1 MDLDRWLHGSQ
12 FAMRFWRFPEQ
23 PTALVRRSLTYQKER
38 SIRSAPIL
46 GHMVEA
52 PDTALEPIGD
62 VHRTKVGR
70 EATEPMRAD
79 IRLLGAILGDTIRE
93 QNGDEVF
100 ELVERARVE
109 SFRVRR
115 SEIDRTEMS
124 RMFDGIDIHQ
134 ALPVIR
140 AFTHFAL
147 LANVAE
153 DIHRERRRG
162 VHVAAGEPPQDS
174 SLAATYLKL
183 DGAELDSDTVAE
195 ALKGALVSPVI
206 TAHPTETRRRTVF
219 VTQHRITELMRLHAE
234 GHTET
239 ADGRPVESELRRQ
252 VLTLWQT
259 ALIRLSRLQISD
271 EIAVG
276 LRLYPS
282 AFFEVIPQ
290 VNAEVRQALRQ
301 RWPEADLLSGPIL
314 QPGSWIGGDRDGNP
328 NVTADV
334 VRLASGGAAF
344 TALSHYLAEL
354 DQLEQELSMSSRL
367 LKVTDELAALAQGCE
382 DNARADE
389 PYRRALRVIRAR
401 LSATASEILD
411 QQPQHLLDLGLS
423 RYATP
428 AELRSDLD
436 VIDASLRMHGSALLA
451 DDRLALLRE
460 GVHVFGFHLSGLDM
474 RQNSDVHEE
483 VVGELLAWA
492 GVHPDYSSLPEEQ
505 RVELLVAELSTR
517 RPLIGDR
524 ARLSDLAR
532 SELDI
537 IAAAT
542 HAVETYGPAAVP
554 NYVISMCRSVSDML
568 EAAILL
574 KEGGLLDASGDEPYC
589 PVGISPLFETID
601 DLHNGATILQAMLEL
616 PLYRALVAARGE
628 SQEVMLGYSDSN
640 KDGGYLAA
648 NWAVY
653 RAELALVETARKN
666 GIRLRLFHG
675 RGGTVGRGGG
685 PSYQA
690 ILAQPP
696 GAVNGSLRLTEQ
708 GEVIAAKYAEPQ
720 VARRNLESLLA
731 ATLESTLLDVEGL
744 GEAAEPAYAV
754 LDEVATLAQR
764 SYAELVHDTPGFVE
778 YFKAST
784 PVSEIGSL
792 NIGSRPTSRK
802 PTESISD
809 LRAIPWVLAWSQSRV
824 MLPGWYGTGTAFEQ
838 WIGAGSDSEEERL
851 ATLHELYQR
860 WPFFRSVLSNMAQVL
875 AKSDLGLA
883 AHYSELVA
891 DESLRRRVFDKI
903 VDEHHRTIAMY
914 KRITGEDDLLA
925 DNPALARSVFNRFP
939 YLEPLNHL
947 QVELLRRYRG
957 GEDDEL
963 VQRGIL
969 LTMNGLASALRNSG

>member
-1 MDLDRWLHGSQ
+1 
-12 FAMRFWRFPEQ
+12 
-23 PTALVRRSLTYQKER
+23 
-38 SIRSAPIL
+38 
-46 GHMVEA
+46 MVEVT
-52 PDTALEPIGD
+52 DTALDPIGD
-62 VHRTKVGR
+62 VHRTKLGR

-79 IRLLGAILGDTIRE
+79 IRMLGAILGDTVRE
-93 QNGDEVF
+93 QNGEEVF
-100 ELVERARVE
+100 DLVERARVE

-115 SEIDRTEMS
+115 SEIDRTEVS

-134 ALPVIR
+134 AIPVIR

-153 DIHRERRRG
+153 DIHRERRRSI
-162 VHVAAGEPPQDS
+162 HVTAGEPPQDS
-174 SLAATYLKL
+174 SLAATYAKL
-183 DGAELDSDTVAE
+183 DRAELDSTTVAK
-195 ALKGALVSPVI
+195 ALEGALVAPVI

-234 GHTET
+234 GHTQTDSGRSIET
-239 ADGRPVESELRRQ
+239 ELRRQ
-252 VLTLWQT
+252 ILTLWQT
-259 ALIRLSRLQISD
+259 AIIRLSRLQISD
-271 EIAVG
+271 EIAAG
-276 LRLYPS
+276 LRYYPAS
-282 AFFEVIPQ
+282 FFEVLPK
-290 VNAEVRQALRQ
+290 VNAEVREALRA
-301 RWPEADLLSGPIL
+301 RWPDADLLSGPML

-334 VRLASGGAAF
+334 VRLATGSAAY
-344 TALSHYLAEL
+344 TALAHYLAEL

-367 LKVTDELAALAQGCE
+367 LTVTPELAELAEGCQ
-382 DNARADE
+382 DKARDDE
-389 PYRRALRVIRAR
+389 PYRRALRVIRSR
-401 LSATASEILD
+401 LSATAGEILD
-411 QQPQHLLDLGLS
+411 EQPQHLLDLGLPA
-423 RYATP
+423 YATP
-428 AELRSDLD
+428 AELRADLD
-436 VIDASLRMHGSALLA
+436 TIDASLRTHGSAVLA

-460 GVHVFGFHLSGLDM
+460 GVHVFGFHLSALDL

-483 VVGELLAWA
+483 VVAELLAWS
-492 GVHPDYSSLPEEQ
+492 GVHPDYASLPEDE
-505 RVELLVAELSTR
+505 RVELLVTELGTR
-517 RPLIGDR
+517 RPLVSPG
-524 ARLSDLAR
+524 AKLSELAR
-532 SELDI
+532 KELDI
-537 IAAAT
+537 IGAAT
-542 HAVETYGPAAVP
+542 FAVQTYGPAAVP
-554 NYVISMCRSVSDML
+554 NYVISMCRSVSDVL
-568 EAAILL
+568 EAAILM
-574 KEGGLLDASGDEPYC
+574 KEAGLLDASGDEPYC

-601 DLHNGATILQAMLEL
+601 DLHNGAAILQAMLDL
-616 PLYRALVAARGE
+616 PLYRAMVAARGDM
-628 SQEVMLGYSDSN
+628 QEVMLGYSDSN

-653 RAELALVETARKN
+653 RAELALVDAARKG

-720 VARRNLESLLA
+720 TARRNLESLLA

-744 GEAAEPAYAV
+744 GDAAEPAYAV
-754 LDEVATLAQR
+754 LDEIATLAQR
-764 SYAELVHDTPGFVE
+764 AYAELVHDTPGFVE

-792 NIGSRPTSRK
+792 NIGSRPSSRK
-802 PTESISD
+802 PTQSISD

-824 MLPGWYGTGTAFEQ
+824 MLPGWYGTGMAFEQ
-838 WIGAGSDSEEERL
+838 WIGAGPESEDDRL
-851 ATLHELYQR
+851 GVLHELYQR

-883 AHYSELVA
+883 ARYAELVD
-891 DESLRRRVFDKI
+891 DESLRSRVFDKI

-914 KRITGEDDLLA
+914 KRITGQEDLLA

-947 QVELLRRYRG
+947 QVELLRRYRS

>member
-1 MDLDRWLHGSQ
+1 MGNAADLVSD
-12 FAMRFWRFPEQ
+12 A
-23 PTALVRRSLTYQKER
+23 
-38 SIRSAPIL
+38 
-46 GHMVEA
+46 
-52 PDTALEPIGD
+52 ALEPIGD
-62 VHRTKVGR
+62 VHRTRLGR

-79 IRLLGAILGDTIRE
+79 IRLLGSILGDTVRE
-93 QNGDEVF
+93 QNGDEIF

-109 SFRVRR
+109 AFRVRR
-115 SEIDRTEMS
+115 SEIDRTEMA
-124 RMFDGIDIHQ
+124 RMFDGIDIHR

-140 AFTHFAL
+140 AFSHFAL

-153 DIHRERRRG
+153 DIHRERRRAG
-162 VHVAAGEPPQDS
+162 HIAAGEPPQDS

-183 DGAELDSDTVAE
+183 EAAELDSVTVAD

-206 TAHPTETRRRTVF
+206 TAHPTEIRRRTIF
-219 VTQHRITELMRLHAE
+219 ITQHRITELMRLHAE
-234 GHTET
+234 GHSET
-239 ADGRPVESELRRQ
+239 DDGRSIELELRRQ

-276 LRLYPS
+276 LRLYRS
-282 AFFEVIPQ
+282 AFFKVVPQ
-290 VNAEVRQALRQ
+290 VNAEVRGALRD
-301 RWPEADLLSGPIL
+301 RWPDAELLSEPIL
-314 QPGSWIGGDRDGNP
+314 KPGSWIGGDRDGNP
-328 NVTADV
+328 NVTAEV
-334 VRLASGGAAF
+334 VRLATGSAAY

-367 LKVTDELAALAQGCE
+367 LTVTTELTALAGGCR
-382 DNARADE
+382 DNARDDE

-401 LSATASEILD
+401 LSATGAEILD
-411 QQPQHLLDLGLS
+411 QQPQHQLDLGLPP
-423 RYATP
+423 YATP
-428 AELRSDLD
+428 GELRADLD
-436 VIDASLRMHGSALLA
+436 VIDASLRTHGSALLA

-460 GVHVFGFHLSGLDM
+460 AVHVFGFHLCGLDL

-492 GVHPDYSSLPEEQ
+492 GVHPDYGSLPEDE
-505 RVELLVAELSTR
+505 RVALLVGELSTR
-517 RPLIGDR
+517 RPLIGGR
-524 ARLSDLAR
+524 AQISDQAR
-532 SELDI
+532 GELDI
-537 IAAAT
+537 VAAAAR
-542 HAVETYGPAAVP
+542 AVRTYGAEAVP

-574 KEGGLLDASGDEPYC
+574 KKAGLLDASGPQPYC

-601 DLHNGATILQAMLEL
+601 DLRNGATILQATLDL
-616 PLYRALVAARGE
+616 PLYRGLVKARGDM
-628 SQEVMLGYSDSN
+628 QEVMLGYSDSN

-653 RAELALVETARKN
+653 RAELALVETARKS

-696 GAVNGSLRLTEQ
+696 GAVSGSLRLTEQ

-720 VARRNLESLLA
+720 MARRNLESLLA

-744 GEAAEPAYAV
+744 GDTAAPAYAV
-754 LDEVATLAQR
+754 LEEVAALSQR
-764 SYAELVHDTPGFVE
+764 AYAELVHETPGFVE
-778 YFKAST
+778 YFMAST

-802 PTESISD
+802 PTSSIAD

-824 MLPGWYGTGTAFEQ
+824 MLPGWYGAGTAFER
-838 WIGAGSDSEEERL
+838 WIAAGPEGEADKL
-851 ATLHELYQR
+851 DVLHDLYQR

-883 AHYSELVA
+883 AHYAELVA

-903 VDEHHRTIAMY
+903 ADEHHRTITMY
-914 KRITGEDDLLA
+914 KRITGHDDLLV

-947 QVELLRRYRG
+947 QVELLRRYRS